1 MRPVI
6 VVAVIFPTAGSGT
19 PLMSAAGVRLLLGFL
34 KLGWFRTLIASIRIC
49 SLPCSHAGIPKL
61 LLSEKSTSVRPGPR
75 SEFLGLLP
83 KVLFAGTAYATWLNH
98 RFIHW

>member
-75 SEFLGLLP
+75 HDVLGLFP
-83 KVLFAGTAYATWLNH
+83 KVFSPGTQKRTCLNH
-98 RFIHW
+98 PSPP